1 MAMLSLKKVEFNYS
15 EKEPCEQGC
24 SWMIKF
30 SYWLNFRYCKYGIIF
45 SIQTQNGWTCCTQ
58 AAHTKKKKNIL
69 GSWFHFLNVLSRG
82 VSLPFKCGKAVF
94 RWSRRLKSQKFSLS
108 MNHGILT
115 LGVIHKC
122 ISSKVADFFCYFL
135 NPLSPSLGDLA
146 KKNSKVSLS
155 NTQYDKYLN
164 AESSLKQIQDAH
176 FQWSSN

>member
-1 MAMLSLKKVEFNYS
+1 MLHT
-15 EKEPCEQGC
+15 GC
-24 SWMIKF
+24 
-30 SYWLNFRYCKYGIIF
+30 
-45 SIQTQNGWTCCTQ
+45 T
-58 AAHTKKKKNIL
+58 HEKKKNIL

-122 ISSKVADFFCYFL
+122 IPSKVADFFCYFL

-176 FQWSSN
+176 FQWSSNKMNCSIIRNKLFILEVTKEQWPYSNCHA

>member
-1 MAMLSLKKVEFNYS
+1 MRKSPVNKVVVGWLSFLIDWISDTVNMVLFFQFKLKMA
-15 EKEPCEQGC
+15 GH
-24 SWMIKF
+24 
-30 SYWLNFRYCKYGIIF
+30 
-45 SIQTQNGWTCCTQ
+45 
-58 AAHTKKKKNIL
+58 AAHRLHARKKKKKIL